1 MNPYIT
7 YRDIDSNGELGY
19 FILQRDFPHYIG
31 EIITIPKEGIIPPIQ
46 ITGYYLWV
54 NFSGTLRGNSVPGYR
69 NIGEDIKF
77 VINDMALWY
86 YANRVI
92 PEQKKYKKFKY
103 DTIPS

>member
-1 MNPYIT
+1 MSPYIT

-31 EIITIPKEGIIPPIQ
+31 QIITIPKKSIIPPIQ
-46 ITGYYLWV
+46 VTGYYIWV
-54 NFSGTLRGNSVPGYR
+54 NFNGTLRGNSVPGYR

-77 VINDMALWY
+77 VINDMAIWY

-92 PEQKKYKKFKY
+92 PEHKKYKKFK
-103 DTIPS
+103 I